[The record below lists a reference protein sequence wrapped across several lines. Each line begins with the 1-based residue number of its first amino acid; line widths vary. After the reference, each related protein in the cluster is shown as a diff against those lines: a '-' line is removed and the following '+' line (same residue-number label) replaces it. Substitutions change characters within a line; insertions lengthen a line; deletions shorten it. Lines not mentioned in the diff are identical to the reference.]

1 MMSNERPIAVHF
13 GAGNIG
19 RGFIGAVLQDA
30 GYFVVFADVNPGLI
44 RSLNDS
50 GSYSLTELGAASTTK
65 TYTHY
70 RALHSVEQRS
80 ELIGQLSK
88 AEIITASVGANILPL
103 IAPVIAEGLA
113 ARTLSTPAVV
123 MACENAIN
131 ATDILKSEIRGV
143 PELDQ
148 VAQFANTA
156 VDRIVPIQ
164 PEGSEPNVSVEA
176 FCEWVIDTSNLS
188 DVNLEIPSATLVD
201 RLEPFIERKLF
212 TVNTA
217 HLSAAYLGQQAGH
230 ATVVLA
236 LNDPAVMKKTK
247 AVLEETSA
255 VLLRKHN
262 FDPAAHNRYVKKTMK
277 RITSPAIDDEVERVG
292 RDPIRKLSR
301 LERLIGPAAQHAE
314 HFGKPEHLL
323 GVISAALAFENDDDP
338 EVARLQLLLT
348 SLSSSEFA
356 LEVCGISSSHPL
368 SEFLVETIDN
378 HKRQVARQGLLG

>member
-1 MMSNERPIAVHF
+1 MSTELPIAVHF

-30 GYFVVFADVNPGLI
+30 GYFVVFADVNPTLI
-44 RSLNDS
+44 GALNER
-50 GSYSLTELGAASTTK
+50 GNYSITELGGGATKK
-65 TYTHY
+65 TYSNY
-70 RALHSVEQRS
+70 RALNSVEQRS

-103 IAPVIAEGLA
+103 IAPVIAEGLS
-113 ARTLSTPAVV
+113 ARTLASPAVV

-131 ATDILKSEIRGV
+131 ATDILKSEIRTV
-143 PELDQ
+143 SNLDE
-148 VAQFANTA
+148 VALFANTA

-164 PEGSEPNVSVEA
+164 TDGSEPDVAVEA
-176 FCEWVIDTSNLS
+176 FCEWVIDASNLS
-188 DVNLEIPSATLVD
+188 KVKLDIPAATFVD

-230 ATVVLA
+230 TTVVQA
-236 LNDPAVMKKTK
+236 LNDPVVMKKTQ
-247 AVLEETSA
+247 AVIGETSK
-255 VLLRKHN
+255 VLINKHN
-262 FDPAAHNRYVKKTMK
+262 FDPSAHSRYVKKTMK
-277 RITSPAIDDEVERVG
+277 RIASPAIDDQVERVG

-301 LERLIGPAAQHAE
+301 FERLIGPAAQYAE
-314 HFGKPEHLL
+314 SFGKPEKLL
-323 GVISAALAFENDDDP
+323 SVVSAALAFENDDDP

-356 LEVCGISSSHPL
+356 IEVCGISPSHLL
-368 SEFLVETIDN
+368 SDYLVETIDN

>member
-1 MMSNERPIAVHF
+1 MSSELPIAVHF

-30 GYFVVFADVNPGLI
+30 GYFVVFADVNPSLI
-44 RSLNDS
+44 GALNKS
-50 GSYSLTELGAASTTK
+50 GTYSLVELGSDSSTK
-65 TYTHY
+65 IYSNY
-70 RALHSVEQRS
+70 RAINSVDQRS
-80 ELIGQLSK
+80 ELISQLAK

-113 ARTLSTPAVV
+113 ARTSSTPAVV

-131 ATDILKSEIRGV
+131 ATDILKAEIRSV
-143 PELDQ
+143 PNLDE
-148 VAQFANTA
+148 VALFANTA

-164 PEGSEPNVSVEA
+164 PEGSEPDVAVEK

-188 DVNLEIPSATLVD
+188 NLKLNIPAATFVD

-230 ATVVLA
+230 ATVVQA
-236 LNDPAVMKKTK
+236 LKDPTVMKKTL
-247 AVLEETSA
+247 AVLAETSK
-255 VLLRKHN
+255 VLVKKHN
-262 FDPAAHNRYVKKTMK
+262 FDPSAHSRYVKKTIK
-277 RITSPAIDDEVERVG
+277 RITNPAIDDQVERVG

-301 LERLIGPAAQHAE
+301 FERLIGPAAQYAE

-323 GVISAALAFENDDDP
+323 AVISAGLAFENNDDP

-348 SLSSSEFA
+348 SLTTSEFA

-368 SEFLVETIDN
+368 SKDLVETIEN
-378 HKRQVARQGLLG
+378 HKRQVTRQGLLG

>member
-1 MMSNERPIAVHF
+1 MSSERPVAVHF

-30 GYFVVFADVNPGLI
+30 GYFVVFADVNPRLI
-44 RSLNDS
+44 HALNET
-50 GSYSLTELGAASTTK
+50 GSYTLTELGVDATKK

-80 ELIGQLSK
+80 ELIGQLAK

-103 IAPVIAEGLA
+103 IAPVIAEGLT
-113 ARTLSTPAVV
+113 ARVLATPAVV

-131 ATDILKSEIRGV
+131 ATDLLKSEIRTV
-143 PELDQ
+143 SDLDEL
-148 VAQFANTA
+148 ALFANTA

-164 PEGSEPNVSVEA
+164 PDGSEPDVAVEA
-176 FCEWVIDTSNLS
+176 FCEWVIDTSGLNGVKL
-188 DVNLEIPSATLVD
+188 DIPAATFVE

-217 HLSAAYLGQQAGH
+217 HLSAAYLGQRAGH
-230 ATVVLA
+230 ETVVQA
-236 LNDPAVMKKTK
+236 LSDPKVMKQTM
-247 AVLEETSA
+247 AVLDETTA
-255 VLLRKHN
+255 VLTRKHN
-262 FDPAAHNRYVKKTMK
+262 FDPAAHARYRKKTLK
-277 RITSPAIDDEVERVG
+277 RITSPAIDDQVERVG

-301 LERLIGPAAQHAE
+301 LERLIGPAAQYAE

-323 GVISAALAFENDDDP
+323 EVISAALAFENDDDP

-348 SLSSSEFA
+348 SLSSDEFA
-356 LEVCGISSSHPL
+356 QEVCGISSSHPL
-368 SEFLVETIDN
+368 AQYLVETIDN